1 MVKVEPPSIENEFN
15 VAQVRLINNSYVA
28 VLGES
33 LLPDY
38 HDDRALAE
46 AIFMAPFVVISHDI
60 ASDPVFNYGNQM
72 ALSLFE
78 VTWNELVRLPSR
90 CSAEA
95 MVQDDRSEL
104 LERVKQYDYITDYH
118 GIRISKTGRRFQIN
132 KAVVW
137 NLFNDQGSY
146 QGQAACFKKWEFLD

>member
-1 MVKVEPPSIENEFN
+1 
-15 VAQVRLINNSYVA
+15 
-28 VLGES
+28 
-33 LLPDY
+33 
-38 HDDRALAE
+38 
-46 AIFMAPFVVISHDI
+46 
-60 ASDPVFNYGNQM
+60 
-72 ALSLFE
+72 
-78 VTWNELVRLPSR
+78 
-90 CSAEA
+90 

>member
-1 MVKVEPPSIENEFN
+1 MVKVEQPSIENKFN
-15 VAQVRLINNSYVA
+15 VAQVRLINNSYVE

-33 LLPDY
+33 LLPGY
-38 HDDRALAE
+38 QDDSALAQ
-46 AIFMAPFVVISHDI
+46 AIFTAPFVVISHDI

-78 VTWNELVRLPSR
+78 VAWTELVRLPSR
-90 CSAEA
+90 CSAEP

-104 LERVKQYDYITDYH
+104 LEQVKQYGYITDYH

-137 NLFNDQGSY
+137 NLFNDQGAY
-146 QGQAACFKKWEFLD
+146 QGQAACFKKWDYLD